1 METLR
6 EKINK
11 QREYFSTGET
21 KDINFRIEKL
31 KKLRDV
37 LKSEEEKIFEALK
50 KDLMKSSFESYV
62 TEVAMVYDEINMH
75 IKNIKK
81 WSKKR
86 RVKTPLVQFPA
97 KSFIQLEPYG
107 VVLIIGPFNYPFML
121 TMDPLI
127 GAIAAGNTAVIKP
140 SESAPET
147 SKILKEILEKV
158 FDEKYVLHVNPER
171 GKEVVEELL
180 KEKFD
185 YIFFTGSATVG
196 KIVMKAASQYLT
208 PVTLEL
214 GGKSPCIILKD
225 ANIDLT
231 AKRLTW
237 GKLIN
242 AGQTCVAPDYVL
254 VHEDRKN
261 ELIEKI
267 KYYTN
272 KYFGDNACNN
282 EQFPKI
288 INQKHFNRILS
299 LIDKDKIVYGGN
311 YNKETLKIEPTIVDN
326 VNWDDNIM
334 KEEIFGPIFPILTY
348 KDLDEVIQKIIQMP
362 NPLAL
367 YIFTK
372 NKYLEN
378 KLLEMIPA
386 GGCCINDTVTHIA
399 TNYLPFGGIGESGMG
414 SYHGK
419 AGFDTFTHYKSVL
432 KKLNLDVPI
441 RYAPY
446 DNKLIKVLKKI
457 M

>member
-1 METLR
+1 MDIKELV
-6 EKINK
+6 KM
-11 QREYFSTGET
+11 QRKYYNTGKT
-21 KDINFRIEKL
+21 RDISFRIEQL
-31 KKLRDV
+31 KKLKLV
-37 LKSEEEKIFEALK
+37 VSQNEEKILLALK
-50 KDLMKSSFESYV
+50 KDLNKSNFEGFM
-62 TEVAMVYDEINMH
+62 TEVGMFYSELNFA
-75 IKNIKK
+75 IKNIRK
-81 WSKKR
+81 WSKIK
-86 RVKTPLVQFPA
+86 RVKSSMVNFPSIS
-97 KSFIQLEPYG
+97 KVVPQPYG
-107 VVLIIGPFNYPFML
+107 VTLIMSPWNYPFQL
-121 TMDPLI
+121 ALIPLVWSL
-127 GAIAAGNTAVIKP
+127 AAGNCVILKP
-140 SESAPET
+140 SEYSVST
-147 SKILKEILEKV
+147 SSVVKDIVENTFSKEYVAVVQGSQEESEKLLLE
-158 FDEKYVLHVNPER
+158 R
-171 GKEVVEELL
+171 
-180 KEKFD
+180 FD
-185 YIFFTGSATVG
+185 YIFFTGSTNVG
-196 KIVMKAASQYLT
+196 KIIMKSASEHLT
-208 PVTLEL
+208 PITLEL

-272 KYFGDNACNN
+272 KYFGDNPCNN

-288 INQKHFNRILS
+288 INQRHFNRILS

-372 NKYLEN
+372 
-378 KLLEMIPA
+378 
-386 GGCCINDTVTHIA
+386 
-399 TNYLPFGGIGESGMG
+399 
-414 SYHGK
+414 
-419 AGFDTFTHYKSVL
+419 
-432 KKLNLDVPI
+432 
-441 RYAPY
+441 
-446 DNKLIKVLKKI
+446 
-457 M
+457 

>member
-1 METLR
+1 MPALESVSEDTFS
-6 EKINK
+6 K
-11 QREYFSTGET
+11 EYVAVVQGSQEES
-21 KDINFRIEKL
+21 EKL
-31 KKLRDV
+31 L
-37 LKSEEEKIFEALK
+37 
-50 KDLMKSSFESYV
+50 
-62 TEVAMVYDEINMH
+62 
-75 IKNIKK
+75 
-81 WSKKR
+81 
-86 RVKTPLVQFPA
+86 
-97 KSFIQLEPYG
+97 LE
-107 VVLIIGPFNYPFML
+107 
-121 TMDPLI
+121 
-127 GAIAAGNTAVIKP
+127 
-140 SESAPET
+140 
-147 SKILKEILEKV
+147 
-158 FDEKYVLHVNPER
+158 R
-171 GKEVVEELL
+171 
-180 KEKFD
+180 FD
-185 YIFFTGSATVG
+185 YIFFTGSTNVG
-196 KIVMKAASQYLT
+196 KIIMKSASEHLT
-208 PVTLEL
+208 PITLEL

-288 INQKHFNRILS
+288 INQRHFNRILS

-378 KLLEMIPA
+378 KLLEMIQA
-386 GGCCINDTVTHIA
+386 GGCWINDTVTHIA

>member
-1 METLR
+1 MDIKELV
-6 EKINK
+6 KM
-11 QREYFSTGET
+11 QRKYYNTGKT
-21 KDINFRIEKL
+21 RDISFRIEQL
-31 KKLRDV
+31 KKLKLV
-37 LKSEEEKIFEALK
+37 VSQNEEKILLALK
-50 KDLMKSSFESYV
+50 KDLNKSDFEGFM
-62 TEVAMVYDEINMH
+62 TEVGMFYSELNFA
-75 IKNIKK
+75 IKNIRK
-81 WSKKR
+81 WSKIK
-86 RVKTPLVQFPA
+86 RVKSSMVNFPSIS
-97 KSFIQLEPYG
+97 KVVPQPYG
-107 VVLIIGPFNYPFML
+107 VTLIMSPWNYPFQL
-121 TMDPLI
+121 ALIPLVWSL
-127 GAIAAGNTAVIKP
+127 AAGNCVILKP
-140 SESAPET
+140 SEYSVST
-147 SKILKEILEKV
+147 SSVVKDIVEDTFSKEYVAVVQGSQEESEKLLLE
-158 FDEKYVLHVNPER
+158 R
-171 GKEVVEELL
+171 
-180 KEKFD
+180 FD
-185 YIFFTGSATVG
+185 YIFFTGSTNVG
-196 KIVMKAASQYLT
+196 KIIMKSASEHLT
-208 PVTLEL
+208 PITLEL

-272 KYFGDNACNN
+272 KYFGDNPCNN

-288 INQKHFNRILS
+288 INQRHFNRILS

-378 KLLEMIPA
+378 KLLEMISA
-386 GGCCINDTVTHIA
+386 GGCCINDTVTHIS

>member
-1 METLR
+1 MDIKELV
-6 EKINK
+6 KM
-11 QREYFSTGET
+11 QRKYYNTGKT
-21 KDINFRIEKL
+21 RNISFRIEQL
-31 KKLRDV
+31 KKLKLV
-37 LKSEEEKIFEALK
+37 VSQNEEKILLALK
-50 KDLMKSSFESYV
+50 KDLNKSDFEGFM
-62 TEVAMVYDEINMH
+62 TEVGMFYSELNFA
-75 IKNIKK
+75 IKNIRK
-81 WSKKR
+81 WSKIK
-86 RVKTPLVQFPA
+86 RVKSSMVNFPSIS
-97 KSFIQLEPYG
+97 KVVSQPYG
-107 VVLIIGPFNYPFML
+107 VTLIMSPWNYPFQL
-121 TMDPLI
+121 ALIPLVWSL
-127 GAIAAGNTAVIKP
+127 AAGNCVILKP
-140 SESAPET
+140 SEYSVST
-147 SKILKEILEKV
+147 SSVVKDIVEDTFSKEYVAVVQGSQEESEKLLLE
-158 FDEKYVLHVNPER
+158 R
-171 GKEVVEELL
+171 
-180 KEKFD
+180 FD
-185 YIFFTGSATVG
+185 YIFFTGSTNVG
-196 KIVMKAASQYLT
+196 KIIMKSASEHLT
-208 PVTLEL
+208 PITLEL

-272 KYFGDNACNN
+272 KYFGDNPCNN

-288 INQKHFNRILS
+288 INQRHFNRILS

-386 GGCCINDTVTHIA
+386 GGCCINDT
-399 TNYLPFGGIGESGMG
+399 L
-414 SYHGK
+414 
-419 AGFDTFTHYKSVL
+419 
-432 KKLNLDVPI
+432 
-441 RYAPY
+441 
-446 DNKLIKVLKKI
+446 LI
-457 M
+457 